1 MPKRIVRAIAG
12 THENTK
18 ILLAILVLILAIA
31 FGAITLGHFYF
42 HLF

>member
-1 MPKRIVRAIAG
+1 MPRRVIRAIAG

-18 ILLAILVLILAIA
+18 ILLALVVLILAIG
-31 FGAITLGHFYF
+31 FGIVMFGHFFF